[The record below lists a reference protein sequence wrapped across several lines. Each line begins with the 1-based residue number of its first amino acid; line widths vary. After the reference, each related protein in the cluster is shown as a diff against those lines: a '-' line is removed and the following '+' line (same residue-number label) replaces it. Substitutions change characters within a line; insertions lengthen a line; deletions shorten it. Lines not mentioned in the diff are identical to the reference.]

1 MGIDARIVV
10 YAPDEATAK
19 KACEAAFNRIAKLDS
34 IMSDY
39 RPNSELMRL
48 CDRAG
53 GPPVWVSGDLYLIL
67 KKSQEVSRKSRGA
80 FDISVGPLV
89 KLWRQARRSATLPSR
104 QEIAAARKLVGY
116 QYIRLDPKN
125 PAVRLTKKG
134 MRLDLGGIAKGY
146 AADEAQKVLKAHGV
160 RSALVEMG
168 GDIVVTNPP
177 PDQGGWNITVPNAGT
192 DKGPREMTFK
202 NCAISTSGD
211 TEQFFEAGGKRYSH
225 VVDPRT
231 GWALT
236 NRIQATI
243 IAPTGQETDPLST
256 ALTVLSPRER
266 VPFLR
271 RVGKP
276 EVYIRELQAPERE
289 ARQRG
294 LPSPPPGP
302 RTSRSVAQEQTRN

>member
-10 YAPDEATAK
+10 YAPDEAAAK

-39 RPNSELMRL
+39 RKDSELMRL
-48 CDRAG
+48 CDQAG
-53 GPPVWVSGDLYLIL
+53 GPPVWVSGDLYKVLAFGQ
-67 KKSQEVSRKSRGA
+67 KVSRDSRGA
-80 FDISVGPLV
+80 FDMSVGPLV
-89 KLWRQARRSATLPSR
+89 GVWRAARRAKALPDPVTLSN
-104 QEIAAARKLVGY
+104 ARKLVGY
-116 QYIRLDPKN
+116 RSIRLDPKN

-146 AADEAQKVLKAHGV
+146 AADEAQKVLRAHGV

-168 GDIVVTNPP
+168 GDIVVSDAPP
-177 PDQGGWNITVPNAGT
+177 GQKGWTISVPNAGS

-211 TEQFFEAGGKRYSH
+211 TEQFFEAQGKRYSH

-236 NRIQATI
+236 NRVQATI
-243 IAPTGQETDPLST
+243 VAPTGLEADPWST
-256 ALTVLSPRER
+256 ALTVLAPRER
-266 VPFLR
+266 AAFLR
-271 RVGKP
+271 RIGNP
-276 EVYIRELQAPERE
+276 EVYVRELK
-289 ARQRG
+289 G
-294 LPSPPPGP
+294 
-302 RTSRSVAQEQTRN
+302 